1 MSLDVYLTNDPCPHC
16 GRGDDS
22 WSANITHN
30 LGRMA
35 HAAGIYTAVWRPEEC
50 GIVTAA
56 EIADVLRPALEDM
69 RARPEY
75 YRQFDAENGW
85 GTYDQFVPW
94 LDEYLHQCEAWPLRR
109 PEHRLRAAR
118 DHRRALRSAGGLIMP
133 IDYAVVRA
141 ELLAQ
146 REAIDAALRAFD
158 VIFPTRSTTDGAY
171 VTAPPQPAPTRRSSR
186 PGAPDPAPAPAP
198 PSEAPTR
205 PRKVRTTRPAS
216 SATAPGP
223 SNIEKSQ
230 HWQAQATKALRAGE
244 GDATVRELAARLRLT
259 GDEAYQSLWR
269 ALQVL
274 VAHKAV
280 VRTGTRYRLAAA
292 QGEAA

>member
-16 GRGDDS
+16 VRGDDS

-94 LDEYLHQCEAWPLRR
+94 LDEYLHQCEAWP
-109 PEHRLRAAR
+109 HAT
-118 DHRRALRSAGGLIMP
+118 
-133 IDYAVVRA
+133 V
-141 ELLAQ
+141 
-146 REAIDAALRAFD
+146 
-158 VIFPTRSTTDGAY
+158 
-171 VTAPPQPAPTRRSSR
+171 
-186 PGAPDPAPAPAP
+186 
-198 PSEAPTR
+198 
-205 PRKVRTTRPAS
+205 KVRR
-216 SATAPGP
+216 
-223 SNIEKSQ
+223 
-230 HWQAQATKALRAGE
+230 
-244 GDATVRELAARLRLT
+244 
-259 GDEAYQSLWR
+259 
-269 ALQVL
+269 
-274 VAHKAV
+274 
-280 VRTGTRYRLAAA
+280 
-292 QGEAA
+292 